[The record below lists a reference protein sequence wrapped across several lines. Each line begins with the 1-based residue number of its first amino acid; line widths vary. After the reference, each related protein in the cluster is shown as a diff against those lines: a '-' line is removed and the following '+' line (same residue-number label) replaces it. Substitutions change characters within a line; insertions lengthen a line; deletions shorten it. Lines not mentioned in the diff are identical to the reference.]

1 MAFKFDRSK
10 MKYLTNPDDYK
21 SNWEWTKSNSNYHF
35 DKNTVDGEGETF
47 RVCGTFHGDW
57 EAELQDVIKDSK
69 AVTWATRGK
78 KGERKDKFIKQEEYD
93 LTSVGANVNLEV
105 SNFNRNC
112 EKYTKINEMAEYF
125 HLENFQKRIHVQT
138 TGQLW
143 NLHIDKLYQWNPE
156 DPSKVIRITIMLNDW
171 EPGQFY
177 MYGNRMYDRWKAGEI
192 HIFDWPNT
200 PHSTANTSYVPR
212 VSLQLTGTRTEDT
225 NKILNERDHYYS
237 VE

>member
-1 MAFKFDRSK
+1 MT
-10 MKYLTNPDDYK
+10 LNPF
-21 SNWEWTKSNSNYHF
+21 SSSSLPHA
-35 DKNTVDGEGETF
+35 GS
-47 RVCGTFHGDW
+47 
-57 EAELQDVIKDSK
+57 L
-69 AVTWATRGK
+69 
-78 KGERKDKFIKQEEYD
+78 
-93 LTSVGANVNLEV
+93 NLEV

-112 EKYTKINEMAEYF
+112 EKYPKINEIAEYF
-125 HLENFQKRIHVQT
+125 KLENFQKRIHVQT

-143 NLHIDKLYQWNPE
+143 NLHIDKLYAWNE
-156 DPSKVIRITIMLNDW
+156 DPSKVVRITIMLNDW

-177 MYGNRMYDRWKAGEI
+177 MYGNRIYDRWKAGEI